1 MKIQIKTYSNLNNV
15 NIIVTDVVDIG
26 YPCICGKDSTIRESK
41 VVGRGESRP
50 RFYDFVNIKNLG
62 TSPLALWIDA
72 GSIFGKKSSID
83 LEINKEINIHER
95 CASLSI
101 NNLIRDNSSVKM
113 TKFAFCEI

>member
-15 NIIVTDVVDIG
+15 NIIVTDVVGIG

-41 VVGRGESRP
+41 VVGRGESRQ
-50 RFYDFVNIKNLG
+50 RFYNFVNIKNLG
-62 TSPLALWIDA
+62 RSSLNLWIDV
-72 GSIFGKKSSID
+72 GNPMGEKSSTD
-83 LEINKEINIHER
+83 LKTNDEINIHER